1 MNNTKSIQVLTRF
14 LKTCH
19 LFLEWIKIEG
29 SNVINLDIP
38 ATNGVVQVLESVIQV
53 VFRILN
59 RGFCN
64 RLPLA
69 GYIEKTSKRIN
80 Y

>member
-1 MNNTKSIQVLTRF
+1 MHFGYII
-14 LKTCH
+14 KTYH
-19 LFLEWIKIEG
+19 LILEWIKIEG

-59 RGFCN
+59 ISFC
-64 RLPLA
+64 
-69 GYIEKTSKRIN
+69 
-80 Y
+80 

>member
-1 MNNTKSIQVLTRF
+1 MCSLEKVSYLTKYDQYVVMKFRIIQNSHILASF
-14 LKTCH
+14 LKSYH
-19 LFLEWIKIEG
+19 FILEWIKIEG

-59 RGFCN
+59 
-64 RLPLA
+64 
-69 GYIEKTSKRIN
+69 
-80 Y
+80 